1 MEINNI
7 GNNAGLVWNA
17 LNANGKMT
25 ETKLKKE
32 TGLASAEF
40 FAALGWLAREG
51 KVATVV
57 ETRCGTD
64 CEYYTLNASL
74 LVTQIKRRPDRAA
87 VFSLSVD
94 FLQNLFCLGVSVCRR
109 FPDCCDDKASEHS
122 ERDCHYEH

>member
-7 GNNAGLVWNA
+7 GNNAGLVWDA

-51 KVATVV
+51 KLNVV
-57 ETRCGTD
+57 TETRCGKE
-64 CEYYTLNASL
+64 CEYYTLNA
-74 LVTQIKRRPDRAA
+74 
-87 VFSLSVD
+87 
-94 FLQNLFCLGVSVCRR
+94 
-109 FPDCCDDKASEHS
+109 
-122 ERDCHYEH
+122 

>member
-51 KVATVV
+51 KLNVVV
-57 ETRCGTD
+57 ETRWGKE
-64 CEYYTLNASL
+64 CEYYTLNA
-74 LVTQIKRRPDRAA
+74 
-87 VFSLSVD
+87 LSEI
-94 FLQNLFCLGVSVCRR
+94 
-109 FPDCCDDKASEHS
+109 PE
-122 ERDCHYEH
+122 Y

>member
-25 ETKLKKE
+25 EAKLKKE

-51 KVATVV
+51 KLNVVV
-57 ETRCGTD
+57 EARCGKE
-64 CEYYTLNASL
+64 CEYYTLNA
-74 LVTQIKRRPDRAA
+74 
-87 VFSLSVD
+87 
-94 FLQNLFCLGVSVCRR
+94 
-109 FPDCCDDKASEHS
+109 
-122 ERDCHYEH
+122 

>member
-7 GNNAGLVWNA
+7 GNTAGLVWNA

-51 KVATVV
+51 KLNLVT
-57 ETRCGTD
+57 ETRCGKE
-64 CEYYTLNASL
+64 CEYYTLNA
-74 LVTQIKRRPDRAA
+74 
-87 VFSLSVD
+87 
-94 FLQNLFCLGVSVCRR
+94 
-109 FPDCCDDKASEHS
+109 
-122 ERDCHYEH
+122 

>member
-17 LNANGKMT
+17 LNAHGKMT

-51 KVATVV
+51 KLNVVV
-57 ETRCGTD
+57 ETRCGKE
-64 CEYYTLNASL
+64 CESYTLNA
-74 LVTQIKRRPDRAA
+74 
-87 VFSLSVD
+87 
-94 FLQNLFCLGVSVCRR
+94 
-109 FPDCCDDKASEHS
+109 
-122 ERDCHYEH
+122 

>member
-51 KVATVV
+51 KVSTVV
-57 ETRCGTD
+57 ETRRGKD
-64 CEYYTLNASL
+64 CEYYTLNA
-74 LVTQIKRRPDRAA
+74 
-87 VFSLSVD
+87 
-94 FLQNLFCLGVSVCRR
+94 
-109 FPDCCDDKASEHS
+109 
-122 ERDCHYEH
+122 